1 MNDNTLTRTPLHT
14 AGSRDIVA
22 FASAPV
28 TGPTL
33 LEAIHGG
40 SVRFAK
46 VREQGTLRGWPVLKP
61 GSSER
66 KSAESLAA
74 AVAKKVPVAALAKE
88 ANVSVATLRRT
99 LTSLSFTLE
108 LEALSAKERAA
119 VAKSVNKPEPK
130 APKAEK
136 PAKEEP
142 KAPAAKP
149 ARKAS
154 TRKTAAKGTKSNP
167 GKGGF
172 VAQTKA
178 GKAAVA
184 RKERSTTS
192 EA

>member
-1 MNDNTLTRTPLHT
+1 MSENTLTRTPMHT

-28 TGPTL
+28 TGATL
-33 LEAIHGG
+33 LEATYGG
-40 SVRFAK
+40 VVRFAK
-46 VREQGTLRGWPVLKP
+46 VREAGTLRGWPVLKP
-61 GSSER
+61 NSSER

-99 LTSLSFTLE
+99 LTSLAFTLE
-108 LEALSAKERAA
+108 IEGLSAKDRAA

-136 PAKEEP
+136 PASEP
-142 KAPAAKP
+142 AKAETPAKP
-149 ARKAS
+149 E
-154 TRKTAAKGTKSNP
+154 AKVAVTPKV

-172 VAQTKA
+172 VPTTKT
-178 GKAAVA
+178 GKAAAA
-184 RKERSTTS
+184 RKAAK
-192 EA
+192 EAAAKEA